1 MSEDTTV
8 NIKGTFSVK
17 HREHNGL
24 NRVADLINGDRLVR
38 VPIVG
43 YVVFHKHVETVQGD
57 QLTVSLEAVEPCIE
71 PDGSDPA
78 GIGRDTMA
86 MLDRL
91 RKAAGKGNVADTL
104 FVNGPSPEL
113 DGQLEAI
120 TRGDS
125 GATEVMVSAGS
136 GASRGA
142 ELADV
147 EDEGRAGSPHESSD
161 PEQVVN
167 ASGDPVPEKSG
178 EEIMAERAEAAADA
192 GRQPE
197 VTGAAP
203 EGAVGMVERADRAA
217 SALAGLKPA
226 RAPRGDRKRPPAASF
241 TPPAAS

>member
-57 QLTVSLEAVEPCIE
+57 QLTVSLEAVEPCLA
-71 PDGSDPA
+71 PDGTDP
-78 GIGRDTMA
+78 GSVGRDTMKL
-86 MLDRL
+86 LDVL
-91 RKAAGKGNVADTL
+91 RKRAGKGNVADTL

-120 TRGDS
+120 TRG
-125 GATEVMVSAGS
+125 EV
-136 GASRGA
+136 
-142 ELADV
+142 ADV
-147 EDEGRAGSPHESSD
+147 EEEGRAGSPHESSD

-203 EGAVGMVERADRAA
+203 EG
-217 SALAGLKPA
+217 KPA

>member
-43 YVVFHKHVETVQGD
+43 YVVFHQHTETVQGD
-57 QLTVSLEAVEPCIE
+57 RLTVSLEAVEPCIE
-71 PDGSDPA
+71 PDGTDPA

-91 RKAAGKGNVADTL
+91 RKAAGKALVADTL

-120 TRGDS
+120 TRGDVEGTYKPTEAEMDAHDREKYGPAEKS
-125 GATEVMVSAGS
+125 GEELL
-136 GASRGA
+136 A
-142 ELADV
+142 ERSEGTPAADLDV
-147 EDEGRAGSPHESSD
+147 EDEGRAGSPHEPSD
-161 PEQVVN
+161 PEQVTT
-167 ASGDPVPEKSG
+167 A
-178 EEIMAERAEAAADA
+178 
-192 GRQPE
+192 
-197 VTGAAP
+197 
-203 EGAVGMVERADRAA
+203 
-217 SALAGLKPA
+217 ALAGVKT
-226 RAPRGDRKRPPAASF
+226 RRTPRGARVRPATADPF
-241 TPPAAS
+241 TPGDPAHAAGPEHTPEPTP